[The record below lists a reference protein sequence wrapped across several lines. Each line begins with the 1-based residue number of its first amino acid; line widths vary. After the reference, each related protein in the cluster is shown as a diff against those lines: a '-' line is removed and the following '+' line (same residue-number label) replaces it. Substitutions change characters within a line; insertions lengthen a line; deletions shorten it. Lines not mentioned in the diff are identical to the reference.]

1 MDAKSTQN
9 SKRSYFSIGTIVAL
23 NIATVINIYGF
34 PSEAFY
40 GLKSI
45 SLYLIAIL
53 IFLIPVALISAEF
66 GAMFP
71 KRGGIY
77 TWTSEAFSPRI
88 GMFATWLQWIQSVF
102 FYPLSLT
109 FAAVTFSYIFPD
121 THISSYLS
129 NNKFYIIGF
138 ILIVFW
144 SCTFIN
150 LKNKLSNI
158 GKISVWGVWIGIFIP
173 VFLLIAFA
181 IYYMFSGGKIEME
194 TNISNIIPRF
204 DTIDQVV
211 MAVSILLFFSGLEV
225 NGVHVHMMKNP
236 SKDYPKALLL
246 TSLIIGIIYI
256 LGTLAIAIIIPSN
269 ELNIT
274 QSVITALNNYLSYIG
289 FKFFLPIIAGALAFG
304 VLTNTLAWITG
315 PASVLSFIA
324 SQGLL
329 PKAIEKNNKNG
340 APVIILLTQAVIVT
354 ALSLIYVISSHVQQ
368 GYQMLLQMTNAI
380 YLTMYII
387 MYASFIRL
395 RYKNKTIERPY
406 KAGKNLIQA
415 WAITLVG
422 LFSAFCCFI
431 LSFFP
436 PAQLDISHQRN
447 YIIILFGIYIIL
459 ILPPII
465 YILFRKP
472 DNKIKQD

>member
-1 MDAKSTQN
+1 MDSQSKNVAKS
-9 SKRSYFSIGTIVAL
+9 SFFSIGTIVAL

-40 GLKSI
+40 GLTSI
-45 SLYLIAIL
+45 SLYLIAIV

-77 TWTSEAFSPRI
+77 TWTSEAFSPKVGI
-88 GMFATWLQWIQSVF
+88 FATWLQWIQSVF

-121 THISSYLS
+121 SSISGYLS

-138 ILIVFW
+138 ILIIFW
-144 SCTFIN
+144 ACTLIN

-158 GKISVWGVWIGIFIP
+158 GKISVIGVWVGIFIP
-173 VFLLIAFA
+173 VFLLIAFS
-181 IYYMFSGGKIEME
+181 IYYMISGGHIEMS
-194 TNISNIIPRF
+194 TDLSSAIPHF
-204 DTIDQVV
+204 HTIDQVV

-236 SKDYPKALLL
+236 SRDYPKALLF
-246 TSLIIGIIYI
+246 TSLIIGVIYI
-256 LGTLAIAIIIPSN
+256 LGTLAIAIIIPSK

-274 QSVITALNNYLSYIG
+274 QSVISALSSYLSYINIR
-289 FKFFLPIIAGALAFG
+289 FILPVIAGALAFG

-315 PASVLSFIA
+315 PASVISYISTL
-324 SQGLL
+324 GYL
-329 PKAIEKNNKNG
+329 PKAVEKTNKNN
-340 APVIILLTQAVIVT
+340 APVVILIAQAVIVT
-354 ALSLIYVISSHVQQ
+354 IISFIYVISSHVQQ

-387 MYASFIRL
+387 MYISFIRL
-395 RYKNKTIERPY
+395 RYKNKTIDRPY
-406 KAGKNLIQA
+406 KAGKTLFQA
-415 WAITLVG
+415 WGITLIG
-422 LFSAFCCFI
+422 LTSAVYCFI

-436 PAQLDISHQRN
+436 PAQLDITHQRN
-447 YIIILFGIYIIL
+447 YILILFGIYIAL
-459 ILPPII
+459 ILPPVI
-465 YILFRKP
+465 YIMYRRKT
-472 DNKIKQD
+472 KS

>member
-1 MDAKSTQN
+1 MDSQSKNVAKS
-9 SKRSYFSIGTIVAL
+9 SFFSIGTIVAL

-40 GLKSI
+40 GLTSI
-45 SLYLIAIL
+45 SLYLIAIV

-77 TWTSEAFSPRI
+77 TWTSEAFSPKVGI
-88 GMFATWLQWIQSVF
+88 FATWLQWIQSVF

-121 THISSYLS
+121 SSISGYLS

-138 ILIVFW
+138 ILIIFW
-144 SCTFIN
+144 ACTLIN

-158 GKISVWGVWIGIFIP
+158 GKISVIGVWVGIFIP
-173 VFLLIAFA
+173 VFLLIAFS
-181 IYYMFSGGKIEME
+181 IYYMISGGHIEMS
-194 TNISNIIPRF
+194 TDLSSAIPHF
-204 DTIDQVV
+204 HTIDQVV

-236 SKDYPKALLL
+236 SRDYPKALLF
-246 TSLIIGIIYI
+246 TSLIIGVIYI
-256 LGTLAIAIIIPSN
+256 LGTLAIAIIIPSK

-274 QSVITALNNYLSYIG
+274 QSVISALSSYLSYINI
-289 FKFFLPIIAGALAFG
+289 KFILPVIAGALAFG

-315 PASVLSFIA
+315 PASVISYISTL
-324 SQGLL
+324 GYL
-329 PKAIEKNNKNG
+329 PKAVEKTNKNN
-340 APVIILLTQAVIVT
+340 APVVILIAQAVIVT
-354 ALSLIYVISSHVQQ
+354 IISFIYVISSHVQQ

-387 MYASFIRL
+387 MYISFIRL
-395 RYKNKTIERPY
+395 RYKNKTIDRPY
-406 KAGKNLIQA
+406 KAGKTMFQA
-415 WAITLVG
+415 WGITLIG
-422 LFSAFCCFI
+422 LTSAVCCFI

-436 PAQLDISHQRN
+436 PAQLDIAHQRN
-447 YIIILFGIYIIL
+447 YILILFGIYIAL
-459 ILPPII
+459 ILPPVI
-465 YILFRKP
+465 YIMYRRKA
-472 DNKIKQD
+472 KS

>member
-1 MDAKSTQN
+1 MDSQSKNVAKS
-9 SKRSYFSIGTIVAL
+9 SFFSIGTIVAL

-40 GLKSI
+40 GLTSI
-45 SLYLIAIL
+45 SLYLIAIVV
-53 IFLIPVALISAEF
+53 FLIPVALISAEF

-77 TWTSEAFSPRI
+77 TWTSEAFSPKVGI
-88 GMFATWLQWIQSVF
+88 FATWLQWIQSIF

-109 FAAVTFSYIFPD
+109 FAAVTFSYVFPD
-121 THISSYLS
+121 SHISTYLS

-138 ILIVFW
+138 ILLVFW

-158 GKISVWGVWIGIFIP
+158 GRISVIGVWIGIFIP
-173 VFLLIAFA
+173 VFLLIAFS
-181 IYYMFSGGKIEME
+181 IYYMISGGKIEMN
-194 TNISNIIPRF
+194 TDFSTIIPRF
-204 DTIDQVV
+204 NTIDQVV

-236 SKDYPKALLL
+236 SRDYPKALLL
-246 TSLIIGIIYI
+246 TALIIGIIYI
-256 LGTLAIAIIIPSN
+256 LGTIAIAIIIPSK

-289 FKFFLPIIAGALAFG
+289 VRFLLPVIAGALAFG

-315 PASVLSFIA
+315 PASVLSYIA

-329 PKAIEKNNKNG
+329 PKSIEKTNKNN
-340 APVIILLTQAVIVT
+340 APVVILFTQAFIVT
-354 ALSLIYVISSHVQQ
+354 IISFTYVVSSHVQQ

-387 MYASFIRL
+387 MYISFIRL

-406 KAGKNLIQA
+406 KAGKSNFQA
-415 WAITLVG
+415 WILTIVG
-422 LFSAFCCFI
+422 LTSAACCFV

-436 PAQLDISHQRN
+436 PTQLDIAHKTN
-447 YIIILFGIYIIL
+447 YIFILFAIYLVL
-459 ILPPII
+459 IAPPII
-465 YILFRKP
+465 YVVMKKKTRS
-472 DNKIKQD
+472 